1 MKRGWELAKAYEAQ
15 AVAWRRHLH
24 SHPELSFEEF
34 ETASFVAEHLESM
47 GYSVR
52 RNVGGTGV
60 MGTLETG
67 RPGPV
72 VAFRAD
78 IDALPVLE
86 QTGLPFASV
95 RSGVMHACGHDIH
108 TSVLLGTAAILAE
121 LRSRL
126 CGTIKL
132 IFQPGEEA
140 NGGARCV
147 IEDGVLRA
155 PEVEAVFALHVLP
168 DLPAGMVGL
177 REGYLSATDDELLI
191 RVNGVSAHSST
202 PQEGVNAITVAAH
215 ILTALESIESSAIS
229 PFEVATCS
237 ICKIQGGETN
247 NIIPD
252 HAELRGM
259 LRCLDKN
266 TKALYRERIQRICTG
281 TAQALGA
288 EVEVEFT
295 AGFPAVF

>member
-140 NGGARCV
+140 NGRC
-147 IEDGVLRA
+147 
-155 PEVEAVFALHVLP
+155 AVRH
-168 DLPAGMVGL
+168 
-177 REGYLSATDDELLI
+177 
-191 RVNGVSAHSST
+191 
-202 PQEGVNAITVAAH
+202 
-215 ILTALESIESSAIS
+215 
-229 PFEVATCS
+229 
-237 ICKIQGGETN
+237 
-247 NIIPD
+247 
-252 HAELRGM
+252 
-259 LRCLDKN
+259 
-266 TKALYRERIQRICTG
+266 
-281 TAQALGA
+281 
-288 EVEVEFT
+288 
-295 AGFPAVF
+295 